1 MRVVAYL
8 RISSLKQTSI
18 NEQRAIVKDYIT
30 DNGYELHS
38 IITDE
43 GVSGL
48 VTDREGYKKVVQL
61 VKNKEI
67 DAVIG
72 WELSRIG
79 RGIVNTLTL
88 LKLCDDNGVALIGVK
103 DGCDSR
109 TASGKL
115 QLRLLSVIYETEAET
130 IARRLEDGRRARKSL
145 GKVYNGRLAYG
156 MKRGKRSERDGDELI
171 KDEKEMKIVRWI
183 KNMKSRGHS
192 YYSVAKKL
200 NERGT
205 ATKEGGRWQS
215 NTINRVMKF
224 HYG

>member
-1 MRVVAYL
+1 MMKVVAYL
-8 RISSLKQTSI
+8 RISSVKQTSI
-18 NEQRAIVKDYIT
+18 DEQRSIVKDYIKK
-30 DNGYELHS
+30 NGYDLHS

-43 GVSGL
+43 GVSGM
-48 VTDREGYKKVVQL
+48 VTDRQGYKKVIEL
-61 VKNKEI
+61 VENKEI

-88 LKLCDDNGVALIGVK
+88 LKLCEDNGVALIGVK

-130 IARRLEDGRRARKSL
+130 IARRLEDGRRARKRL

-156 MKRGKRSERDGDELI
+156 MKAVGKDLVEDET
-171 KDEKEMKIVRWI
+171 EMKIVRWI

-200 NERGT
+200 NEKGT
-205 ATKEGGRWQS
+205 TTKEGGKWQY
-215 NTINRVMKF
+215 NTIDRVMKF